1 MDEGDR
7 TDELLRRARGG
18 DEAALSVLFELH
30 HSRLVRLVELRLD
43 ARLRRRLD
51 PADVVQEA
59 WLEVARRFA
68 EWSARGEPPF
78 HVWVRLTTSQALAAA
93 QRRHLATGA
102 RDAQREAALE
112 SRASMSAANAADRFV
127 ASATS
132 PSQGAHREEL
142 RARVLAA
149 LEELDELDRE
159 IVALRH
165 FEGLSNEEA
174 AAELS
179 IEPAAASK
187 RFVRALL
194 RLKPALE
201 GLEPGPA
208 R

>member
-1 MDEGDR
+1 
-7 TDELLRRARGG
+7 
-18 DEAALSVLFELH
+18 
-30 HSRLVRLVELRLD
+30 
-43 ARLRRRLD
+43 
-51 PADVVQEA
+51 
-59 WLEVARRFA
+59 
-68 EWSARGEPPF
+68 
-78 HVWVRLTTSQALAAA
+78 
-93 QRRHLATGA
+93 
-102 RDAQREAALE
+102 
-112 SRASMSAANAADRFV
+112 MSAANAADRFV